1 MTACEYTAI
10 ALSHWITANLAS
22 ENDFAREGL
31 PPVDLEMFFREL
43 VNCSS
48 FVASQFAVAVAG
60 MGLGTTEIEQAAA
73 NAGLSGIRDFTDDL
87 HVAAQWR
94 NNREQFPRTIALA
107 SGYNAG
113 VHTLGHYARPSST
126 DLATALL
133 ENVHGELSRRYSD
146 SPEVH
151 RYLLAEFRRNES
163 LSSLL
168 SLESTAEFL
177 ASWDALRSEH
187 GNRAPL
193 FALPKLGLLSDE
205 CLFESDSISKRLE
218 KNLETTQTVRTM
230 RASVFRSVARRQ
242 YRDSDRQESVE
253 AAVDAVG
260 RYLEALQRGEEAH
273 LDMKYALLV
282 VRPPKDAPIPPED
295 QDEDETE
302 CDSVTEPDAPLSA
315 VSADALLDA
324 REEDLESIA
333 DAYDEA
339 WDARETEG
347 GNEVRIAVTLP
358 SDQSEHDES
367 LTVDPSLLDC
377 VSAFCTEE
385 VWGGFFYTAE
395 ANLAVALKTAAD
407 QSPILTCPNAIA
419 VVEGETVSLYSLLAD
434 WDHDLRE
441 ATGGDSSLSR
451 QFQEF
456 ASIRAEL
463 LPHIGKLIYHPRSW
477 LDGRPA
483 VLERV
488 RRYLALAG
496 QIYGQVQENYRVM
509 ASESPDW
516 ARMTLEALLALD
528 VVQVRVQLPDGK
540 LASKAVLMPTHPLYL
555 WRNERLSTLLRGLG
569 TTGAIGEDDRNTIRK
584 ELERPEQFLSVI
596 RLGALPEGHGLSQ
609 ILPLTSEVEGLP
621 VFENLTNACSGADG
635 AQSLRE
641 ALDQYIVLN
650 PNHPFPLR
658 VALVNP
664 PQPDRVLMQLVRLL
678 NDPRYR
684 SGHRLSGLHVSIYAT
699 AQHADRLRFALTF
712 SDQSKEDEVHERIA
726 AGRLQIE
733 LVEDCLP
740 ARADLGQVV
749 EMVQQRPCHLVA
761 VFDESTIRI
770 RQRRAGHNLPMSPFC
785 VRYEIQVDRRS
796 GRIELR
802 PQPGESPFSEFL
814 LMMNELE
821 GNQRDATPHAY
832 ADAESLAQTAD
843 AVLQGDEPAA
853 RWLFLADRALPAEAG
868 MQSVRIWERRE
879 GMRDTF
885 LATRDFAQ
893 LARLIRPVFGRC
905 NLTVTIDRMTSLLHQ
920 GSRLLGSGLLDII
933 KKQDGQ
939 PDQKKV
945 VGFAGLLMAA
955 RDYQNRLPGA
965 LVVSVDHP
973 LARLWLRSGSRD
985 LQERCDLLVLW
996 RDGENGLFKLVAAE
1010 VKASDGDALRNA
1022 NERIRHAVE
1031 QVQVTLDAISDGLSA
1046 GDPERCTPLSVPR
1059 LEMLKQTL
1067 VRAAQARMGDPAEDR
1082 ENRQR
1087 WGGWL
1092 RDLFGREDGLEVEL
1106 CGEIVSV
1113 LLRRADQ
1120 GAVEK
1125 LNGENETVL
1134 THRTLCE
1141 SDIECLLCGE
1151 SAATAVNGTTAP
1163 RPSTSPEPEAGE
1175 TEHSAEQIEQGDES
1189 PEPGPLPSAAHPASG
1204 RPTPPS
1210 CLKASPAV
1218 TQKGAELT
1226 DQEWPPRANLLGMI
1240 GQYEAVERLVEQ
1252 TEFCRATGTRFSDKL
1267 LVGPAGVGK
1276 STLARR
1282 IAESLLNR
1290 EPVFFNGS
1298 ELRRP
1303 ADLVQR
1309 MAQEG
1314 LIPDSDRHAPVQ
1326 VRPSLLFV
1334 DEVHAISNS
1343 VATFLLSAMDDRRTT
1358 SADGTIFDF
1367 NDVVIL
1373 LATTDQGRLSEAFQ
1387 SRPNKTWL
1395 RPYTLHELAGI
1406 VWMHGRESLDGGE
1419 LPMETC
1425 YEIAARARCNPRR
1438 SVRELTEVLRPHF
1451 FSRAMRSDGSAPS
1464 MRDVAAMMTPEKI
1477 AEFYDTQCVDMN
1489 GVDDLARRFLAYL
1502 HQHGTASEATL
1513 SQALGLAH
1521 RQDFIEVA
1529 EYLVR
1534 LGLVETSSAGRRL
1547 TRDGVRYV
1555 RESTP
1560 PDLRSRIS
1568 RAPG

>member
-1 MTACEYTAI
+1 MTPSEYTAI
-10 ALSHWITANLAS
+10 ALSHWITANLVI

-31 PPVDLEMFFREL
+31 PPIDLKTFFREL
-43 VNCSS
+43 ADCSD
-48 FVASQFAVAVAG
+48 FDASEFAVAVAG
-60 MGLGTTEIEQAAA
+60 MGLGTTDIEQTAAD
-73 NAGLSGIRDFTDDL
+73 AGLKGIRDFTDDL

-126 DLATALL
+126 DLAIALL
-133 ENVHGELSRRYSD
+133 ENAHGELTRRYTD

-151 RYLLAEFRRNES
+151 RHLLAELRRNES
-163 LSSLL
+163 LFSLL

-177 ASWDALRSEH
+177 ASWDALRGEH

-205 CLFESDSISKRLE
+205 RLFESDSISKRLE

-242 YRDSDRQESVE
+242 YRDPDRQESVE

-260 RYLEALQRGEEAH
+260 RYLEALQRGEEEY
-273 LDMKYALLV
+273 LDMKHALLV
-282 VRPPKDAPIPPED
+282 ARPPKDDPIPPQDQEEEEPED
-295 QDEDETE
+295 
-302 CDSVTEPDAPLSA
+302 DSVTKPLAPLST

-324 REEDLESIA
+324 REEDLKSIA
-333 DAYDEA
+333 DAYEEA

-358 SDQSEHDES
+358 SDQSEHDEA
-367 LTVDPSLLDC
+367 LVVDPSLLDC

-385 VWGGFFYTAE
+385 VWGGFFDTVE
-395 ANLAVALKTAAD
+395 VNLAVALKTAAD
-407 QSPILTCPNAIA
+407 QSPILTRPSAIA
-419 VVEGETVSLYSLLAD
+419 VVEGETVSLNSLLAD
-434 WDHDLRE
+434 WDHDLKE
-441 ATGGDSSLSR
+441 ATGGDSCLSP
-451 QFQEF
+451 QFKEF
-456 ASIRAEL
+456 GVIRAEL
-463 LPHIGKLIYHPRSW
+463 LSHIGKLIYHPRSW

-528 VVQVRVQLPDGK
+528 VVQVRVHLSDGK
-540 LASKAVLMPTHPLYL
+540 LASKAILMPTHPLYL

-569 TTGAIGEDDRNTIRK
+569 ITGAIGEDDRNTIRK

-596 RLGALPEGHGLSQ
+596 RLGSLPEGNGLSQ

-678 NDPRYR
+678 NDHRYR

-699 AQHADRLRFALTF
+699 SQHADRLRFALTF

-740 ARADLGQVV
+740 VRTGLSQVV
-749 EMVQQRPCHLVA
+749 EMVQQRPCHIVA
-761 VFDESTIRI
+761 IFDESTIRI

-853 RWLFLADRALPAEAG
+853 RWLFIADRALPPEAG

-893 LARLIRPVFGRC
+893 LARLIRPIFSRC
-905 NLTVTIDRMTSLLHQ
+905 NLTVTVDRMTSLLHQ

-945 VGFAGLLMAA
+945 IGFAGLLIAA

-985 LQERCDLLVLW
+985 LRERCDLLVLW
-996 RDGENGLFKLVAAE
+996 RDGENGLFKLIAAE
-1010 VKASDGDALRNA
+1010 VKTSDGDVLRNA
-1022 NERIRHAVE
+1022 DERIRHAVG
-1031 QVQVTLDAISDGLSA
+1031 QVLVTLDALSDGLSA
-1046 GDPERCTPLSVPR
+1046 EDPEHCTPLSVPR

-1067 VRAAQARMGDPAEDR
+1067 VRAAQARLGDPAEDR

-1092 RDLFGREDGLEVEL
+1092 RDLFGREDVPEVEL
-1106 CGEIVSV
+1106 RGEIVSV
-1113 LLRRADQ
+1113 LLRRAVQ
-1120 GAVEK
+1120 GT
-1125 LNGENETVL
+1125 LDTLHWENETVL

-1141 SDIECLLCGE
+1141 PEIERLLSGE
-1151 SAATAVNGTTAP
+1151 STAP
-1163 RPSTSPEPEAGE
+1163 AVSVGTILTPTTTPVPEVEEPDLL
-1175 TEHSAEQIEQGDES
+1175 AEKRDQGAVS
-1189 PEPGPLPSAAHPASG
+1189 SHPNPPHAALPPASG
-1204 RPTPPS
+1204 RSTPPS
-1210 CLKASPAV
+1210 ISTVNPVMTQEGGKA
-1218 TQKGAELT
+1218 T
-1226 DQEWPPRANLLGMI
+1226 DQEWPPRVNRLGMI

-1282 IAESLLNR
+1282 IAEMLLNC

-1309 MAQEG
+1309 IAQEG
-1314 LIPDSDRHAPVQ
+1314 LLPDSDGHAPVQ
-1326 VRPSLLFV
+1326 VQPSLLFV

-1343 VATFLLSAMDDRRTT
+1343 VATFLLSAMDDCRTT
-1358 SADGTIFDF
+1358 SAEGTVYDF

-1425 YEIAARARCNPRR
+1425 YEVAARARCNPRR

-1451 FSRAMRSDGSAPS
+1451 FSRAMRSTGIAPA
-1464 MRDVAAMMTPEKI
+1464 MRDVAAMMTPEQI
-1477 AEFYDTQCVDMN
+1477 AEFYDAQGIDLN
-1489 GVDDLARRFLAYL
+1489 GDFQDQAN
-1502 HQHGTASEATL
+1502 QHMLQASKHTAS
-1513 SQALGLAH
+1513 GH
-1521 RQDFIEVA
+1521 V
-1529 EYLVR
+1529 Y
-1534 LGLVETSSAGRRL
+1534 
-1547 TRDGVRYV
+1547 
-1555 RESTP
+1555 P
-1560 PDLRSRIS
+1560 
-1568 RAPG
+1568 